1 MGRLR
6 RDGKRER
13 GQILVLFEL
22 VLIVILGFA
31 AMAID
36 LGVLRN
42 NRQILVNTLDSA
54 ALAGGSVL
62 PVDGSVAG
70 KYAAELK
77 LINDTIARDY
87 PGLPASAYTISFR
100 CLIGVNPTTQAVYL
114 DEIPDQCNP
123 IHALGHTPAA
133 ADFTRAGTVAHS
145 ACNPALLDK
154 CNVVVIMGSAI
165 TDYKLAPVLGVA
177 NGSTGLVTS
186 AACKGPCGNP
196 QTVSPVDLVI
206 ILDRTGS
213 MADNSNKVGPKIQAL
228 ETAAKTVLS
237 VYDPSKQRVA
247 LGLTGPGKVDA
258 SGVPTINSCSPGSGS
273 AMGVAD
279 DQNFS
284 PHATL
289 TPSGTTSLFQGSFLS
304 TTLTTAITTNGA
316 ISVKVASA
324 AGFPTSGNY
333 TIQID
338 SEQMLVTGG
347 QGTTTWTVTN
357 ANRGLNATTKAS
369 HVVNSV
375 VGWGVSKTDTTIKVN
390 SAAGFPTTGSFTI
403 KVDNE
408 QMLVTSGAGTT
419 TWTVTSANRGYN
431 STTAAVHG
439 GNETVSLIYSTGA
452 TSIKVNSAS
461 GFPTSGSYT
470 VVIDS
475 EHMLVTS
482 GQGTTTW
489 TVTRGADS
497 TTAATH
503 IGGTTVTRV
512 VGKTDT
518 TIQVSAPYGPS
529 ASFPSVPFTIAVG
542 LNGSNYEHM
551 SVTAVAGSSAPF
563 TWTVTRAQDST
574 PAATHNTGDDV
585 DGVAPWVRLDDDTLA
600 PALVQLFAQRAHENV
615 ISAAGSHVGDG
626 FHRARRV

>member
-213 MADNSNKVGPKIQAL
+213 
-228 ETAAKTVLS
+228 
-237 VYDPSKQRVA
+237 
-247 LGLTGPGKVDA
+247 
-258 SGVPTINSCSPGSGS
+258 
-273 AMGVAD
+273 
-279 DQNFS
+279 
-284 PHATL
+284 
-289 TPSGTTSLFQGSFLS
+289 
-304 TTLTTAITTNGA
+304 
-316 ISVKVASA
+316 
-324 AGFPTSGNY
+324 
-333 TIQID
+333 
-338 SEQMLVTGG
+338 
-347 QGTTTWTVTN
+347 
-357 ANRGLNATTKAS
+357 
-369 HVVNSV
+369 
-375 VGWGVSKTDTTIKVN
+375 
-390 SAAGFPTTGSFTI
+390 
-403 KVDNE
+403 
-408 QMLVTSGAGTT
+408 
-419 TWTVTSANRGYN
+419 
-431 STTAAVHG
+431 
-439 GNETVSLIYSTGA
+439 
-452 TSIKVNSAS
+452 
-461 GFPTSGSYT
+461 
-470 VVIDS
+470 
-475 EHMLVTS
+475 
-482 GQGTTTW
+482 
-489 TVTRGADS
+489 
-497 TTAATH
+497 
-503 IGGTTVTRV
+503 
-512 VGKTDT
+512 
-518 TIQVSAPYGPS
+518 
-529 ASFPSVPFTIAVG
+529 
-542 LNGSNYEHM
+542 
-551 SVTAVAGSSAPF
+551 
-563 TWTVTRAQDST
+563 
-574 PAATHNTGDDV
+574 
-585 DGVAPWVRLDDDTLA
+585 
-600 PALVQLFAQRAHENV
+600 
-615 ISAAGSHVGDG
+615 
-626 FHRARRV
+626 